1 MVNVLQTIFKLLNNY
16 LLREIF
22 PSDDVDFSCVMIREV
37 GEDPLSP
44 ALRDIEREGGAR
56 TALDTRWLRLLCLVC
71 WCGGEALKVKK
82 TSFTTKFKKQ
92 VLPVAN
98 F

>member
-1 MVNVLQTIFKLLNNY
+1 
-16 LLREIF
+16 
-22 PSDDVDFSCVMIREV
+22 MIRDV

-44 ALRDIEREGGAR
+44 ALRDIERERGQNCTRNTVVTPSLSGMLVLRRGAE
-56 TALDTRWLRLLCLVC
+56 
-71 WCGGEALKVKK
+71 GEN
-82 TSFTTKFKKQ
+82 TSFTTKFKKR